1 MKKTLL
7 GIASIVI
14 LLSACEKEKV
24 IFEKK
29 YDLTNATWQHA
40 DTLNFAF
47 DIADT
52 TSLYDLSMTVSHKT
66 DYGFQNIYT
75 QIYTQFPSGLRSKQL
90 LNLDLSDN
98 MGKWNGTGSG
108 NTRQFQ
114 VNIQQ
119 NAFFNQVGKHVITLE
134 QFMRTDALVGIEN
147 ITLKIID
154 KQIKRQ

>member
-1 MKKTLL
+1 MNRWGLLIPLIAILL
-7 GIASIVI
+7 GGCA
-14 LLSACEKEKV
+14 KEV
-24 IFEKK
+24 VFQEDVQTPSGIWERGW
-29 YDLTNATWQHA
+29 DPI
-40 DTLNFAF
+40 FAF

-98 MGKWNGTGSG
+98 MGKWNGEGSG